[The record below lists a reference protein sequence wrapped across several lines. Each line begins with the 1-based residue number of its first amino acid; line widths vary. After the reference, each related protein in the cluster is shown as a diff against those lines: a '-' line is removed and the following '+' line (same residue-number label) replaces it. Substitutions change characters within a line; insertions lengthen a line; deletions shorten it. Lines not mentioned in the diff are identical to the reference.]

1 MAAQSRYLLPADIER
16 RLYRTNPWWSD
27 KAAEPSPPFRRWAFQ
42 RILKNFELGL
52 APAVLLRG
60 PRQVGKSTLSAQI
73 IQHLIETRKADPR
86 EILYIQFDDLPPLKE
101 LKKFSL
107 VPIMHIT
114 GWFEDNVLRKT
125 FNQLAREG
133 RTAYLFFDEIQNLPE
148 WASQIKNLV
157 DHAKLKVLATGSSA
171 LRIGLGKESLAG
183 RVSQVSMG
191 PLRLWEIGVMRGLD
205 LAPCFPQN
213 GAEALSKQELWRELV
228 AHGVK
233 HADARRQAF
242 RWFSERGGYPVA
254 HVRREAPWEEV
265 AAQLKTTVVDRIIQ
279 FDLRA
284 GEQKAKG
291 RDPRLL
297 EETFRVA
304 CRYSGQYP
312 SPAKLADEVRRALQR
327 DVGVQR
333 VSYYLRFLDQAL
345 LLRLVP
351 PLELRLKRR
360 QGHDKICLCDHGLR
374 KAWMGEPVPLDPEN
388 LDRDPDAAT
397 VAGRLVE
404 GAVGYYLGEFSEL
417 NLHHFPAR
425 EVEPEVDFV
434 ITAGDRRI
442 PVEVKYTK
450 RLDPVDDTEAL
461 KRFLEKSANRAS
473 FGLLI
478 TREDTEPDPDPRV
491 IRMPAST
498 LLLLR

>member
-1 MAAQSRYLLPADIER
+1 MATQSKYLLPADIER
-16 RLYRTNPWWSD
+16 RLRDGNPWWSGNEM
-27 KAAEPSPPFRRWAFQ
+27 EPPPPFRRWAFQ

-60 PRQVGKSTLSAQI
+60 PRQVGKSTLQAQI
-73 IQHLIETRKADPR
+73 IQHLIETRKAHPK
-86 EILYIQFDDLPPLKE
+86 EILYVQFDSLPSWREFRKV
-101 LKKFSL
+101 SL
-107 VPIMHIT
+107 DPILHIA
-114 GWFEDNVLRKT
+114 GWFEDNVIRKP
-125 FNQLAREG
+125 FNQLVRER
-133 RTAYLFFDEIQNLPE
+133 RTAYLFFDEVQNLPE

-157 DHAKLKVLATGSSA
+157 DRAKVKVLATGSSA
-171 LRIGLGKESLAG
+171 LRVGLGKESLAG
-183 RVSQVSMG
+183 RVSDIRMG
-191 PLRLWEIGVMRGLD
+191 PMRLWEIGAMGRLD

-213 GAEALSKQELWRELV
+213 GAAAFSKQELWQELV
-228 AHGVK
+228 SHGVK

-265 AAQLKTTVVDRIIQ
+265 AAQLKATVIDRVIQ
-279 FDLRA
+279 LDLRA
-284 GEQKAKG
+284 GGQKAKG

-333 VSYYLRFLDQAL
+333 ISYYLRFLDQTL

-360 QGHDKICLCDHGLR
+360 KGHDKICLCDHGLR
-374 KAWMGEPVPLDPEN
+374 KAWLGEPVPLDPES

-397 VAGRLVE
+397 VAGRLAE

-417 NLHHFPAR
+417 NLNHFPAR

-450 RLDPVDDTEAL
+450 RLDPVDDTDAL
-461 KRFLEKSANRAS
+461 KRFLEKSGNRAS
-473 FGLLI
+473 FGLLV
-478 TREDTEPDPDPRV
+478 TREDTESDLDPRI
-491 IRMPAST
+491 IRIPASS